1 MEKNQRIV
9 NSTVK
14 MHEILLGRLSC
25 NFFKKCSASI
35 LKEIQITWLVQK
47 KQNQKP
53 VFYEYQVVLTLV
65 LFVGLTKEIGT
76 NVVFYNRLL
85 VMKCLKIQFKIG
97 SFLYCLLCIYTKPVH
112 VLN

>member
-1 MEKNQRIV
+1 MFCKYLERNSNHLVSAKKN
-9 NSTVK
+9 K
-14 MHEILLGRLSC
+14 
-25 NFFKKCSASI
+25 
-35 LKEIQITWLVQK
+35 
-47 KQNQKP
+47 QKP